1 MVIWALC
8 VIVAVS
14 LSADGAKTFPD
25 PIYVSSEDGVDWQ
38 WHLLVNLLWVFL
50 ICRTAEEGMK
60 GEGISLIPHYH
71 FQPLHRFIFT
81 NLAEI
86 VLESFL
92 LDYPIY
98 IYIYIYIYI
107 TYTVEKKENA
117 LIIHNVMEKWKH
129 TIIRNFIILCLCH
142 FSKISHPPWLRV
154 SYATTASFSLLKSK
168 VTGTNLSTS
177 NLSSLLFKLFELLIY
192 IRFKVF

>member
-50 ICRTAEEGMK
+50 IFRTAEEGMK
-60 GEGISLIPHYH
+60 GEGISLTPHYH

-92 LDYPIY
+92 RK
-98 IYIYIYIYI
+98 I

-129 TIIRNFIILCLCH
+129 TIIRNFIILCLYH
-142 FSKISHPPWLRV
+142 FSKISHTPWLRV
-154 SYATTASFSLLKSK
+154 SYATAASFSLLKPK

-177 NLSSLLFKLFELLIY
+177 NLSSLLFKLFKLLIY